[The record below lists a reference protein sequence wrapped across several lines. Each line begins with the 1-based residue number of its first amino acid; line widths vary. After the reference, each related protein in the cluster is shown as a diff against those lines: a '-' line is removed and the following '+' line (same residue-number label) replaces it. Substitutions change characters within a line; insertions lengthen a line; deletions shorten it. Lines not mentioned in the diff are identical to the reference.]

1 MAQSKELQLQQGYQS
16 PIQAQGYNPLQ
27 VADASQQMEQ
37 NRATA
42 LANAQREDA
51 VLSKADEASIE
62 FAKNLNT
69 QQLADLSAL
78 SKSLKETAEAG
89 MKMYWQAEA
98 TKGIN
103 AIREFG
109 VPFEE
114 YFNWHKTKKDLEIAN
129 TGYGAVANQLM
140 AEGVPFEV
148 ANLYKGMSGI
158 AKIHAKEEIVR
169 QGAEAYFPWMQN
181 QLQTND
187 TLILKAKDVQGNVIE
202 FTPNQTS
209 EDPIKRA
216 QAIRALEDLYYEKFG
231 FLGINRVILQDHA
244 FEKMNQGRTKLIGEA
259 RFNFAQKQ
267 SAATRETAMV
277 MLRQGNYLGAVNS
290 LASTVDAEGRH
301 IGRSGAHDLVFK
313 MLGEL
318 DKATLLPEDVYQNL
332 KKQPDPD
339 NPGKTVGDRWEVRWK
354 QFDLDRAANARA
366 QDQAD
371 QGDRDL
377 EARKAEEE
385 FKQLFDNDPTQ
396 RTESNI
402 KAAQERYFFLSG
414 GKKSTYLDGL
424 QSEYSVDAKAKAELN
439 DRFEKLAEQNLLTT
453 ENVAQAPWSL
463 QTKWMDTAK
472 AQEATRTSTFK
483 THLKAIENH
492 VKTDPRVKV
501 SPDGSTSGIATLVIG
516 ELQAKFNSKV
526 SEYVGAG
533 MKPDQAANQ
542 AVSEVMAEFNVGS
555 RYALDQTGNFSSFTL
570 GTAKTS
576 AAINGK
582 LNKIRAAANGGGKA
596 SLNKKP
602 GLIFNA
608 AELKAMEDG
617 YGEPGWTMPLQ
628 AQFWGKEFGIS
639 GLEVINRQRDA
650 AGMRPLI
657 TPQSMEVASTAMS
670 SQMQALLNR
679 LPTYNRSVR
688 ALSSMGSFQPAIV
701 PKGLG
706 ETIQKAAQT
715 HGVDPSVL
723 AGMLEKESSWRDDII
738 SGRTK
743 SSVGATGIAQFM
755 PATAAEMGVNPLDVN
770 SSINGAAKYLAKLTK
785 QYGSVNA
792 AMAHYAGYGGNAQD
806 PVFIRD
812 YLTPVLKNAAKYGY
826 GQAWRDPATMRPS
839 VVYKIGSLGYGSTG
853 PHLDLKRVDRG
864 TSVTTG
870 SVEIKPNEVDNF
882 VEVNVNGK
890 WKALSKGTQI
900 TSGEAGHRSRAK
912 ASYGIDYA
920 APSGTPVRLKNGA
933 QVVDTFKGEE
943 GTDHLIIELPDGRRF
958 QFLHGTKV

>member
-42 LANAQREDA
+42 LENARREDA
-51 VLSKADEASIE
+51 ALTKADEASIE

-78 SKSLKETAEAG
+78 SKSLKEASASG

-98 TKGIN
+98 ARGIN
-103 AIREFG
+103 AIRESG
-109 VPFEE
+109 VPFDE
-114 YFNWHKTKKDLEIAN
+114 YFKWHQTKRELQTFQAGND
-129 TGYGAVANQLM
+129 AVANQSL
-140 AEGVPFEV
+140 AEGEPFEV
-148 ANLYKGMSGI
+148 ANLYKGLSGI
-158 AKIHAKEEIVR
+158 AKIYAKEEVAR
-169 QGAEAYFPWMQN
+169 QGADSYFPWTQN

-187 TLILKAKDVQGNVIE
+187 TLILRTKDGEE
-202 FTPNQTS
+202 FTPNQTGNN
-209 EDPIKRA
+209 PVKRA
-216 QAIRALEDLYYEKFG
+216 IAIRALDDLFIEQFG

-244 FEKMNQGRTKLIGEA
+244 FEKMNTGRTKLIGEA
-259 RFNFAQKQ
+259 RFNFAQEQ

-277 MLRQGNYLGAVNS
+277 MLRQGNYLGAVRA
-290 LASTVDAEGRH
+290 LASTVDGEGRH
-301 IGRSGAHDLVFK
+301 IGYAGAHDATMK
-313 MLGEL
+313 MLGEI
-318 DKATLLPEDVYQNL
+318 DKAGLLEDTAYQAILN
-332 KKQPDPD
+332 QEDMD
-339 NPGKTVGDRWEVRWK
+339 SGKTVGKRWEVRFA
-354 QFDLDRAANARA
+354 QFEKDRFARA
-366 QDQAD
+366 RADWAAD
-371 QGDRDL
+371 QGDREV
-377 EARKAEEE
+377 EAGKAEDE
-385 FKQLFDNDPTQ
+385 FRQLFDNDPTQ

-414 GKKSTYLDGL
+414 GKKSTYLEGL
-424 QSEYSVDAKAKAELN
+424 QSEYSVDAKGKAEL
-439 DRFEKLAEQNLLTT
+439 DSRFTKLAEQNLLTT
-453 ENVAQAPWSL
+453 DMVAQAPWSV

-472 AQEATRTSTFK
+472 TQEGARSTSGQFK
-483 THLKAIENH
+483 DKLKAIERT
-492 VKTDPRVKV
+492 VLDDPRVKL
-501 SPDGSTSGIATLVIG
+501 SPEPGVAGMATLVVG
-516 ELQAKFNSKV
+516 ELQAKFNRKV
-526 SEYVGAG
+526 AEYVGTG
-533 MKPDQAANQ
+533 MRPAAAADQ
-542 AVSEVMAEFNVGS
+542 AVSEVMAEFQTAP
-555 RYALDQTGNFSSFTL
+555 RYAMDSMGKFSGFTL

-576 AAINGK
+576 AAINLK
-582 LNKIRAAANGGGKA
+582 LNKIRNAILGGGKA

-608 AELKAMEDG
+608 AQLTAMEDG
-617 YGEPGWTMPLQ
+617 YGEPGWQMPLE
-628 AQFWGKEFGIS
+628 AQHWGSKLGIS
-639 GLEVINRQRDA
+639 GLEVINRQREA

-657 TPQSMEVASTAMS
+657 TPASMEIMSTAMTS
-670 SQMQALLNR
+670 DMRALLNR

-688 ALSSMGSFQPAIV
+688 ALSSMGSFQPAMV

-706 ETIQKAAQT
+706 DTIQKAAKAN
-715 HGVDPSVL
+715 GVDPSVL

-738 SGRTK
+738 SGRTLSK
-743 SSVGATGIAQFM
+743 KGATGIAQFM

-806 PVFIRD
+806 PGFIRD

-826 GQAWRDPATMRPS
+826 GQAWRDPAIMRSS

-864 TSVTTG
+864 TSKTTG
-870 SVEIKPNEVDNF
+870 AVQIKPTEIDSF
-882 VEVNVNGK
+882 AEVNVEGK
-890 WKALSKGTQI
+890 WLPLSKGTTI
-900 TSGEAGHRSRAK
+900 TSGEAGHRGRAK
-912 ASYGIDYA
+912 PSYGIDYA

-933 QVVDTFKGEE
+933 RVVEAFKGDE